1 MLTTAVRR
9 ANQMAN
15 LEETVASLS
24 SKSKQLEEREQA
36 LGQWVRQLEEVLL
49 SRGDRDSVDRL
60 RRTFGA
66 EQPRDA
72 LATLASAASFQ
83 GRPRWEDD
91 SAARKRRRDDE
102 YNGHIMR
109 NPPPSAA
116 PVRPPPHHSHPAMHH
131 PSSQQRLPS
140 PSRMRIDQLVTP
152 LPGRDSWW
160 ADYEQKPRLPPT
172 PHMDYEH
179 KRLSPILSDYE
190 KPRLAALPS
199 IRTPSPSTERRPM
212 SSSSSADTRPTWSPV
227 QQVQSINIRL

>member
-1 MLTTAVRR
+1 
-9 ANQMAN
+9 MAN

-24 SKSKQLEEREQA
+24 SKSKQLEEREQV
-36 LGQWVRQLEEVLL
+36 LGQWIRQLEEVLL

-91 SAARKRRRDDE
+91 SRKRRREDD

-109 NPPPSAA
+109 NPGPSAPA
-116 PVRPPPHHSHPAMHH
+116 PPPHTHHSHPAMHAQ
-131 PSSQQRLPS
+131 PSGQQQQRLPS
-140 PSRMRIDQLVTP
+140 PSRMRIDQLVTS

-172 PHMDYEH
+172 PHMEYEH
-179 KRLSPILSDYE
+179 KRLSPILSEYE

-199 IRTPSPSTERRPM
+199 IRTPSPSTDRRPM
-212 SSSSSADTRPTWSPV
+212 SSSSSSGTRPTWSPV